1 MTLLHMLGS
10 IPNDTTNNH
19 TTTNDTITIYV
30 VTYQWNRSYGDI
42 ETRVFTSIFEA
53 QIHALDLLQS
63 HDQYDADDLSRWD
76 CSSWLSTGDEAYI
89 QFETVQIGGAQ

>member
-1 MTLLHMLGS
+1 MTLLH
-10 IPNDTTNNH
+10 PNDTTND
-19 TTTNDTITIYV
+19 TTTNDTTTIYV
-30 VTYQWNRSYGDI
+30 VTYQILDHGDI

-53 QIHALDLLQS
+53 QSHALDLLQS

-76 CSSWLSTGDEAYI
+76 CSSWSSTGDEAYI